1 MVLVRVF
8 RISSSTDPLTHK
20 PGKQV
25 ELVEVRRRGGG
36 ATGFSVGE
44 GDEARVVHGI
54 ITQFQSMG
62 VFPQVREMV
71 LPKITLLL
79 SEEEYEALGIRF
91 EVNDVYELSLKA
103 GTITFQ
109 RASEVGITP

>member
-8 RISSSTDPLTHK
+8 RISSTSDPQTGK

-25 ELVEVRRRGGG
+25 ELVEVRRRSGGG
-36 ATGFSVGE
+36 PVFGVGE
-44 GDEARVVHGI
+44 GDETRVVQGI

-62 VFPQVREMV
+62 IFPQMREMM

-91 EVNDVYELSLKA
+91 EVNDVYELGLKGGA
-103 GTITFQ
+103 ITF
-109 RASEVGITP
+109 RSPTEVGINP

>member
-1 MVLVRVF
+1 MILVRVF
-8 RISSSTDPLTHK
+8 RISSTTDPQTGK

-25 ELVEVRRRGGG
+25 ELVEVRRRTGGSAG
-36 ATGFSVGE
+36 LSTGQ

-54 ITQFQSMG
+54 ISQFQSMG
-62 VFPQVREMV
+62 LFPQMREMM

-91 EVNDVYELSLKA
+91 EVNDIYELGLKG

-109 RASEVGITP
+109 RATELGIDR